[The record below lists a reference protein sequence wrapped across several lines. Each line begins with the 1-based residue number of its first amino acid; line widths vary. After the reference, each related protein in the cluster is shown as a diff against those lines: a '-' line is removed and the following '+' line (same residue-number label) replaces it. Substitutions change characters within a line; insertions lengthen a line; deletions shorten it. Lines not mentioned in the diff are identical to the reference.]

1 MLLAVGRGAARR
13 AAVVCGAGR
22 RLSSATASFI
32 YDVTSADFGAKVLQA
47 PVPVILDCHADWCGP
62 CKQLGP
68 VLKEHVAALQ
78 GTVALAMLD
87 VDAEQELSGQLNIK
101 SLPTVFGV
109 WKGGVQD
116 HFVGAKSDA
125 EVAAFVRTMA
135 ALGGGGGAA
144 EGDGGGVGGDG
155 AAAAAPVSPREAAFR
170 ALVED
175 GDVATAA
182 HGFKAEY
189 ERLKAGEAGDDLAK
203 KKKTFTPLEFDG
215 GRDEA
220 KEMAWCLLGLAR
232 CALANDP
239 PEPDAVAHLLG
250 TLRDP
255 KRANVLNA
263 DADLKAAVSHVAL
276 AMGGASD
283 APGSPLAAARDRFV
297 QGDAAGALDLALDV
311 VKQSKDDADAKE
323 EARAL
328 VLDFI
333 DALGNVPAAA
343 RARRKL
349 AMYLN

>member
-144 EGDGGGVGGDG
+144 EGDSSRKRSDG
-155 AAAAAPVSPREAAFR
+155 LPALKDQEHIEFMARLRRTINKLDLSEKTADVVDAAADEPAPKGAP
-170 ALVED
+170 
-175 GDVATAA
+175 
-182 HGFKAEY
+182 
-189 ERLKAGEAGDDLAK
+189 AGGAGDEK
-203 KKKTFTPLEFDG
+203 
-215 GRDEA
+215 
-220 KEMAWCLLGLAR
+220 
-232 CALANDP
+232 P
-239 PEPDAVAHLLG
+239 PKP
-250 TLRDP
+250 
-255 KRANVLNA
+255 
-263 DADLKAAVSHVAL
+263 
-276 AMGGASD
+276 
-283 APGSPLAAARDRFV
+283 
-297 QGDAAGALDLALDV
+297 
-311 VKQSKDDADAKE
+311 
-323 EARAL
+323 
-328 VLDFI
+328 
-333 DALGNVPAAA
+333 
-343 RARRKL
+343 
-349 AMYLN
+349 